1 MFVGLLQGI
10 LIGILVSVPLGPI
23 GLVTIEHTIM
33 YGPRRGYMSALL
45 IASIDTIAVCMIL
58 FGLHHAIGAVHV
70 PIAVRIIGSVIIFF
84 YGTHL
89 AFGKRAVAVAVPRA
103 QTFLEIVLIIV
114 SNPATYISF
123 GIMNIFFAPLIHRSI
138 AVHVA
143 AVIGFVVAAFGW
155 WILLVA
161 LAKHIKKSL
170 PKMALVHRIIGI
182 GIMLSALYM
191 LIGGAHPII
200 HHLFAR

>member
-10 LIGILVSVPLGPI
+10 IIGILVSVPLGPI
-23 GLVTIEHTIM
+23 GLVTIEHTII

-45 IASIDTIAVCMIL
+45 IASIDTVAVCMIL

-70 PIAVRIIGSVIIFF
+70 PIAIRIIGSVIIFLYGAHMF
-84 YGTHL
+84 Y
-89 AFGKRAVAVAVPRA
+89 AKQKSPVAVPRV
-103 QTFLEIVLIIV
+103 QTFLEIILIIV

-138 AVHVA
+138 TVHVA
-143 AVIGFVVAAFGW
+143 ALIGFALAAFGW

-161 LAKHIKKSL
+161 LAKQIKKSL
-170 PKMALVHRIIGI
+170 PKMALVHRVIGI
-182 GIMLSALYM
+182 GIMFSAVY
-191 LIGGAHPII
+191 I
-200 HHLFAR
+200 LFSNHVFIR